1 MNRIVVLPDHL
12 KHMIAAG
19 EVIEAPFSVV
29 KELVENSIDAG
40 ATEIDVQVQD
50 AGLKRI
56 YVKDNGSG
64 IYRDDAPLS
73 IKEHAT
79 SKISDISGLQSITTY
94 GFRGEA
100 LSSICSISDFVL
112 LTRHEGEETGARIES
127 RNGSHSVTDYAGS
140 RGTTIIV
147 DNLFFNMPARKKFLK
162 AKKTELRTI
171 RETLLRMSLAVPHVS
186 FSFEVDGKREITLA
200 SADGFSERVKQ
211 VFGAS
216 VYNSLYYDELSDL
229 KVKLSG
235 FLSRPDYMRNTRS
248 MQMLFING
256 RPVEQKYLSYH
267 LARAYEAVMPRGKY
281 PAAILFMEIDP
292 ELIDVNI
299 HPAKREV
306 KLFDQKYIDSLI
318 FSLASKV
325 LNRAH
330 LIPEKIIAGAAA
342 NAAGNSIFNK
352 NTDPADITP
361 AEYNSVPRNFRV
373 PDTLPVHTETYSSP
387 GFSTGKGAGSPAGS
401 LLFDSAGEILDAVSG
416 GLELKEHN
424 DNFRRIIGI
433 VFNTYILIEENE
445 KMHFIDFHAAH
456 ERILYDKLCKGY
468 ELEIQELLFPVQIE
482 LTAADFSLVM
492 DNLESFSSCGFE
504 IEEFSDKSVVVR
516 SVPAAAGNYKIEELL
531 KNMIDN
537 IRDEKDSNDLK
548 DKIISSLAC
557 HSAKRSGD
565 SLSTTDMKTLAG
577 MVFSGE
583 IELRCPHGRP
593 FLFTI
598 NKNDI
603 ERMFKRL

>member
-1 MNRIVVLPDHL
+1 
-12 KHMIAAG
+12 
-19 EVIEAPFSVV
+19 
-29 KELVENSIDAG
+29 
-40 ATEIDVQVQD
+40 
-50 AGLKRI
+50 
-56 YVKDNGSG
+56 
-64 IYRDDAPLS
+64 
-73 IKEHAT
+73 
-79 SKISDISGLQSITTY
+79 
-94 GFRGEA
+94 
-100 LSSICSISDFVL
+100 
-112 LTRHEGEETGARIES
+112 
-127 RNGSHSVTDYAGS
+127 
-140 RGTTIIV
+140 
-147 DNLFFNMPARKKFLK
+147 
-162 AKKTELRTI
+162 
-171 RETLLRMSLAVPHVS
+171 
-186 FSFEVDGKREITLA
+186 
-200 SADGFSERVKQ
+200 
-211 VFGAS
+211 
-216 VYNSLYYDELSDL
+216 
-229 KVKLSG
+229 
-235 FLSRPDYMRNTRS
+235 
-248 MQMLFING
+248 
-256 RPVEQKYLSYH
+256 
-267 LARAYEAVMPRGKY
+267 MPRGKY

-330 LIPEKIIAGAAA
+330 LIPEKIFSGASA
-342 NAAGNSIFNK
+342 NAAENSVFK
-352 NTDPADITP
+352 RNTDPADITP
-361 AEYNSVPRNFRV
+361 AENNSIPRNFRV
-373 PDTLPVHTETYSSP
+373 PDTLPVHTEGYSSP
-387 GFSTGKGAGSPAGS
+387 GFSLRTGTGSSAGS

-416 GLELKEHN
+416 RVDYKE
-424 DNFRRIIGI
+424 DNGSFRRIIGV

-456 ERILYDKLCKGY
+456 ERILYDKLCEGY

-482 LTAADFSLVM
+482 LTSADFSLVM

-504 IEEFSDKSVVVR
+504 IEEFSDKSVVIR